1 MVKVYVLDVPEFR
14 PIIEGARRAHIGV
27 SGPARGYYVIAGE
40 RELMFSRKALGLK
53 PAVWYSS
60 LSGGLEGRIAQFDR
74 DTLRIVE
81 P

>member
-1 MVKVYVLDVPEFR
+1 V
-14 PIIEGARRAHIGV
+14 
-27 SGPARGYYVIAGE
+27 
-40 RELMFSRKALGLK
+40 FSRKALGLK

>member
-1 MVKVYVLDVPEFR
+1 MVKIYIVDVPEFR
-14 PIIEGARRAHIGV
+14 PIVDGARRAGIEVG
-27 SGPARGYYVIAGE
+27 GPVKGYYIIAREGE
-40 RELMFSRKALGLK
+40 VVLSRKALGLK

-74 DTLRIVE
+74 DALRVVE

>member
-1 MVKVYVLDVPEFR
+1 MVKIYILDVPEFQ
-14 PIIEGARRAHIGV
+14 PIVEGARRVGIEVG
-27 SGPARGYYVIAGE
+27 GPSKGYFVIAREGE
-40 RELMFSRKALGLK
+40 VVLSRKTLGLK

>member
-14 PIIEGARRAHIGV
+14 PIIEGARRAQIGV

-40 RELMFSRKALGLK
+40 HELMFSRKALGLK

-74 DTLRIVE
+74 DTLRIIE
-81 P
+81 S